1 MQGQHETAVVLSDE
15 FKQAM
20 RHLAG
25 GVTIIATEHEG
36 CRTGMAATAVCSVSA
51 NPPTILIC
59 INAGASAH
67 EPIRESGRFSVN
79 LLASGEDDIAR
90 RFSGETGVR
99 GEERFAVGRWASLV
113 TGAPILDSA
122 LAGLDCRVTEVVRMA
137 THSVVLWSC
146 GGSCLQACREA
157 LDLRPWNLWHLFS
170 RRGWAVVVRSGA
182 ADHAANTSALT
193 EAR

>member
-1 MQGQHETAVVLSDE
+1 MQGQRETAMVPSDE

-51 NPPTILIC
+51 DPPTILIC
-59 INAGASAH
+59 INAGSSAH

-79 LLASGEDDIAR
+79 LLASGQDDIAR

-99 GEERFAVGRWASLV
+99 GEERFAEGEWSPLV
-113 TGAPILDSA
+113 TGAPVLESA

-137 THSVVLWSC
+137 THSVFF
-146 GGSCLQACREA
+146 G
-157 LDLRPWNLWHLFS
+157 
-170 RRGWAVVVRSGA
+170 AVVGVASRAAAKPLIYAHGTYGTFSPEGA
-182 ADHAANTSALT
+182 GLWW
-193 EAR
+193 